1 MAKKIVLFCAGGF
14 STSLLV
20 NKMKAEAEK
29 RGVDYEIAAYSLN
42 EAPQHAPEADVILIG
57 PQVRYALA
65 SLQRDYPGKPISAIE
80 MRAYGL
86 MDGKAVLDLAES
98 LMK

>member
-1 MAKKIVLFCAGGF
+1 MAKKITLFCSAGM

-42 EAPQHAPEADVILIG
+42 EALQHAPEADVILIG